1 MEKWRPVSP
10 SKRNFIR
17 MSWSQSPDATAHCDM
32 APLEYV
38 NKTMSL
44 FHDLVV
50 LFHTFLEKLSDWN
63 YKIWHIMAK
72 TAGSPCLCHLKHLLS
87 TISGAQQ
94 ALTHSLFLTTNKTLW
109 RIWEAQIVSS
119 FVSSCFNHLNG
130 SHRRSHIAP
139 SCSIIYIYI
148 YIQSIQYYVCL
159 LCVYVKNTYTARS
172 YKYSGGSHRTSPL
185 SKSAALLAFAPGL
198 HRRSLLVPK
207 RSTLLL
213 RCTGAKVG
221 RLEGWKAKLYMTPL
235 KRSIFRPKFRIR
247 LSQVAESNKSW
258 SKTSSFFSLILTNGM
273 QNWKLPLG
281 RVKLDTLASQQEF
294 PHLQH
299 SICVTRRPAPRMVLS
314 RSAHENLKWCSNR

>member
-148 YIQSIQYYVCL
+148 YIFSQFNTMFVYYVFMLKIHTRHDHISIPEGLTGRLRSQSPL
-159 LCVYVKNTYTARS
+159 LCWRS
-172 YKYSGGSHRTSPL
+172 LQVCTEGPSWSQSEAL
-185 SKSAALLAFAPGL
+185 CCSAARAQ
-198 HRRSLLVPK
+198 
-207 RSTLLL
+207 
-213 RCTGAKVG
+213 
-221 RLEGWKAKLYMTPL
+221 RLEGWKVGR
-235 KRSIFRPKFRIR
+235 RSCTWHLWNGPSSVQSSGSGWVR
-247 LSQVAESNKSW
+247 LQNR
-258 SKTSSFFSLILTNGM
+258 TSLEVRLPAFS
-273 QNWKLPLG
+273 
-281 RVKLDTLASQQEF
+281 V
-294 PHLQH
+294 
-299 SICVTRRPAPRMVLS
+299 
-314 RSAHENLKWCSNR
+314 